1 MPPPLSQHKPRDFF
15 PSRAFDPDVTPP
27 AADPVALGLFERHGR
42 AVRRFLFRFTR
53 DRAAADDL
61 AGEVFLRVVKASET
75 YQPREREA
83 AWIFRIA
90 QNVLRDAHRR
100 RNRSVEHAVAADAA
114 APAGQVASLD
124 LERGLDALPEDER
137 VALLLGE
144 MGGLSYAE
152 IADVTASTV
161 PAVRSRIY
169 RARQTLRAR
178 LLPPS
183 REAAF
188 SVRGTDDD

>member
-1 MPPPLSQHKPRDFF
+1 M
-15 PSRAFDPDVTPP
+15 TPP
-27 AADPVALGLFERHGR
+27 AAPAAVALGLFERHGR
-42 AVRRFLFRFTR
+42 AVRRFLFRLTCNP
-53 DRAAADDL
+53 AAADDL
-61 AGEVFLRVVKASET
+61 AGEVFLRVVKASAT

-83 AWIFRIA
+83 AWVFRIA

-100 RNRSVEHAVAADAA
+100 RRRSVEDAVAVDAA
-114 APAGQVASLD
+114 APAGQVERLD
-124 LERGLDALPEDER
+124 LQRGLEALPEDER

-144 MGGLSYAE
+144 VGGLSYAE
-152 IADVTASTV
+152 IAEATGATV

-178 LLPPS
+178 LLPPP

-188 SVRGTDDD
+188 TLRGSNED

>member
-1 MPPPLSQHKPRDFF
+1 MPP
-15 PSRAFDPDVTPP
+15 T
-27 AADPVALGLFERHGR
+27 AADAVALGLFERHGR
-42 AVRRFLFRFTR
+42 AVRRFLFRLTR
-53 DRAAADDL
+53 DSAAADDL
-61 AGEVFLRVVKASET
+61 AGEVFLRVVKASGT

-83 AWIFRIA
+83 AWVFRIA
-90 QNVLRDAHRR
+90 QNVWRDAHRR
-100 RNRSVEHAVAADAA
+100 RSRSVEHAVDADAA
-114 APAGQVASLD
+114 ARADQVAGLD
-124 LERGLDALPEDER
+124 LQRGLDSLPDDER

-152 IADVTASTV
+152 IADATGCTV

-183 REAAF
+183 RETAF
-188 SVRGTDDD
+188 SRRGSDDD

>member
-1 MPPPLSQHKPRDFF
+1 MAEGGELT
-15 PSRAFDPDVTPP
+15 V
-27 AADPVALGLFERHGR
+27 GMFERHGR
-42 AVRRFLFRFTR
+42 AVRRFLFRLTR
-53 DRAAADDL
+53 DPAAADDL
-61 AGEVFLRVVKASET
+61 AGEVFLRVVKASPT

-83 AWIFRIA
+83 AWVFRIA

-100 RNRSVEHAVAADAA
+100 RIRSVEHAVEADAA
-114 APAGQVASLD
+114 CPPGQVAGLD
-124 LERGLDALPEDER
+124 LQRGLDALPEDER

-144 MGGLSYAE
+144 TGGLSYAE
-152 IADVTASTV
+152 IAEATGATV
-161 PAVRSRIY
+161 AAVRSRIY

-188 SVRGTDDD
+188 TVRGTDDE

>member
-1 MPPPLSQHKPRDFF
+1 
-15 PSRAFDPDVTPP
+15 VTPP
-27 AADPVALGLFERHGR
+27 TVADPVALGLFERHGR
-42 AVRRFLFRFTR
+42 AVRRFLFRLTR
-53 DRAAADDL
+53 DPAAADDL
-61 AGEVFLRVVKASET
+61 AGEVFLRVVKASAT

-83 AWIFRIA
+83 AWVFRIA

-100 RNRSVEHAVAADAA
+100 RLRSVEDAIGADAA
-114 APAGQVASLD
+114 LPADQVAGLD
-124 LERGLDALPEDER
+124 LQRGLDALPEDER

-152 IADVTASTV
+152 IADATGATV

-188 SVRGTDDD
+188 FLRGSDDE

>member
-1 MPPPLSQHKPRDFF
+1 
-15 PSRAFDPDVTPP
+15 VTPP
-27 AADPVALGLFERHGR
+27 TTAEPVALGLFERHGR

-53 DRAAADDL
+53 DTAAADDL
-61 AGEVFLRVVKASET
+61 AGEVFLRVVKASPAYE
-75 YQPREREA
+75 PREREA
-83 AWIFRIA
+83 AWVFRIA

-100 RNRSVEHAVAADAA
+100 RIRSVEHAIDADAV
-114 APAGQVASLD
+114 APADQVASLD
-124 LERGLDALPEDER
+124 LQRGLDALPEDER

-152 IADVTASTV
+152 IAAATGATV

-188 SVRGTDDD
+188 PVRGSDDD

>member
-1 MPPPLSQHKPRDFF
+1 
-15 PSRAFDPDVTPP
+15 VTPP
-27 AADPVALGLFERHGR
+27 ATADPVALGLFERHGR
-42 AVRRFLFRFTR
+42 AVRRFLFRLTR
-53 DRAAADDL
+53 DPAAADDL
-61 AGEVFLRVVKASET
+61 AGEVFLRVVKASAT

-83 AWIFRIA
+83 AWVFRIA

-100 RNRSVEHAVAADAA
+100 RIRSVEHAVEADAA
-114 APAGQVASLD
+114 APPQQVASLD
-124 LERGLDALPEDER
+124 LQRGLDALPEDER

-144 MGGLSYAE
+144 MGGLSYSE
-152 IADVTASTV
+152 IADATGSTV

-178 LLPPS
+178 LLPPP

-188 SVRGTDDD
+188 PVRGSNDD